1 MIIGPIVTSKTI
13 NESYLQLRDC
23 FSFFKKNNINTA
35 ILSEPHPKSW
45 MRFIV
50 LCRENNIKPI
60 ILYEHN
66 KDLFLVK
73 NSDEMKK
80 VISFYNGI
88 TKSFILEK
96 IDLTI
101 PKIIFPNNLFKS
113 YFKDLNGVSLKES
126 LKYSEILDQKFSN
139 RKDIN
144 YNFENL
150 KISLPKLGGYAQLKR
165 EILKTLLNDFEINL
179 IKKELSVIKYLN
191 VEDYILTVKKIVDI
205 AKENNIDI
213 GPGRGSAVS
222 SYLIYKLGIT
232 SVNPKKYD
240 LIFERFLNKSRKELP
255 DIDLDIN
262 AEKRNDLMKKVAE
275 YFGNFSVCQ
284 IRTYSTMKVKSVLK
298 TAENII
304 GEKIK
309 LKTFY
314 PFRNPKNFSLIKNF
328 SDENKKI
335 FNLLYHLE
343 GLETAESVHA
353 AGFIISAEDLRSIIP
368 LEQKKDIISIS
379 QWDVEDLK
387 QLNGEKFDIL
397 SLDTLTFLNKL
408 NEKNTYSDIEKSNN
422 FDYLSKGLTKGIFQ
436 LDTKI
441 GKILSRKIKPKSFD
455 DIYILIS
462 MNRPGPLESGMI
474 DMYQSNSSPDYLKN
488 LFPETNGVI
497 IFQEQIMKI
506 AKKLGNFNEEEAD
519 SLRKALSK
527 KNTEKMISLKEKF
540 LFNCSNILS
549 KKNAEELFSNM
560 EKFAQYSF
568 NKSHAVAYA
577 YITQKLINIKSENTE
592 KFFFTLIKFKGLDIE
607 TINEIKYF
615 KINLLN
621 PDLRKPE
628 GFYEKNKITLPLTL
642 IKGIGTNLLEIFRNQ
657 KIEDF
662 ENFIQFC
669 QRNTLNRNII
679 ELLIKAGSL
688 DYLTENRKHLIRKS
702 TDLLMGKN
710 TKLKEIQNTIFGI
723 NTKLE
728 KETSTKIED
737 YIKYE
742 FETIGFPIKILNS
755 SNLSNTLIEKYIY
768 NKIVSFD
775 GYSYQNYIFDNSA
788 ILYTNN
794 YQKNIQRL
802 IREL

>member
-1 MIIGPIVTSKTI
+1 
-13 NESYLQLRDC
+13 
-23 FSFFKKNNINTA
+23 
-35 ILSEPHPKSW
+35 
-45 MRFIV
+45 
-50 LCRENNIKPI
+50 
-60 ILYEHN
+60 
-66 KDLFLVK
+66 
-73 NSDEMKK
+73 
-80 VISFYNGI
+80 
-88 TKSFILEK
+88 
-96 IDLTI
+96 
-101 PKIIFPNNLFKS
+101 
-113 YFKDLNGVSLKES
+113 
-126 LKYSEILDQKFSN
+126 
-139 RKDIN
+139 
-144 YNFENL
+144 
-150 KISLPKLGGYAQLKR
+150 
-165 EILKTLLNDFEINL
+165 
-179 IKKELSVIKYLN
+179 
-191 VEDYILTVKKIVDI
+191 
-205 AKENNIDI
+205 
-213 GPGRGSAVS
+213 
-222 SYLIYKLGIT
+222 
-232 SVNPKKYD
+232 
-240 LIFERFLNKSRKELP
+240 
-255 DIDLDIN
+255 
-262 AEKRNDLMKKVAE
+262 
-275 YFGNFSVCQ
+275 
-284 IRTYSTMKVKSVLK
+284 
-298 TAENII
+298 
-304 GEKIK
+304 
-309 LKTFY
+309 
-314 PFRNPKNFSLIKNF
+314 
-328 SDENKKI
+328 
-335 FNLLYHLE
+335 
-343 GLETAESVHA
+343 
-353 AGFIISAEDLRSIIP
+353 
-368 LEQKKDIISIS
+368 
-379 QWDVEDLK
+379 
-387 QLNGEKFDIL
+387 
-397 SLDTLTFLNKL
+397 
-408 NEKNTYSDIEKSNN
+408 
-422 FDYLSKGLTKGIFQ
+422 
-436 LDTKI
+436 
-441 GKILSRKIKPKSFD
+441 
-455 DIYILIS
+455 
-462 MNRPGPLESGMI
+462 
-474 DMYQSNSSPDYLKN
+474 
-488 LFPETNGVI
+488 
-497 IFQEQIMKI
+497 MKI